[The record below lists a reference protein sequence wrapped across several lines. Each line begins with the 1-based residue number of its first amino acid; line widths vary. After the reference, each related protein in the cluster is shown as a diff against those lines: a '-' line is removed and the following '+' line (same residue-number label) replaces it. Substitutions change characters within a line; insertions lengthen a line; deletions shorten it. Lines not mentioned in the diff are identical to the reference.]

1 MATTKYKIAEQVQRL
16 LKGNPVIS
24 GRVHINDIKILIEQ
38 VANQALKADH
48 FSVNM
53 PEGDTIPNNCMVFTY
68 DNVPVVTYKGKSKA
82 TLPSIP
88 ISLPR
93 NVGVLHVSKTDA
105 IDEPFIPIPSGM
117 YGIVKPQDLLG
128 ELSGLIGYEV
138 FGKDIVFTQNL
149 PGNNV
154 NSVFVRLVGMDLSQL
169 TDHDLLPISA
179 DMEASIVTQVYKI
192 FVQTPPAD
200 RGPNTQD

>member
-1 MATTKYKIAEQVQRL
+1 
-16 LKGNPVIS
+16 
-24 GRVHINDIKILIEQ
+24 
-38 VANQALKADH
+38 
-48 FSVNM
+48 
-53 PEGDTIPNNCMVFTY
+53 
-68 DNVPVVTYKGKSKA
+68 
-82 TLPSIP
+82 
-88 ISLPR
+88 
-93 NVGVLHVSKTDA
+93 
-105 IDEPFIPIPSGM
+105 M

-138 FGKDIVFTQNL
+138 FGKDIVFTKNL
-149 PGNNV
+149 PGMSV

-179 DMEASIVTQVYKI
+179 DMEAAIVTQVYKI